1 MCEVTEAVA
10 TGLSVRQNGGREMRL
25 AIFGTILF
33 LLAIAVSS
41 PDLLR
46 GEEKE
51 KGAKEAVTAF
61 IYPDAKP
68 FEEAREGPQIYHAKY
83 TTPDTVEKVVRWYR
97 EKAGLVAGEGIGFAR
112 KQEEG
117 EASSVL
123 DDSRK
128 PGKTERDR
136 GEARTT
142 RVVVL
147 TKKTKTY
154 LLNVVISRAKD
165 EEMTHLAITYLG
177 LNEK

>member
-1 MCEVTEAVA
+1 
-10 TGLSVRQNGGREMRL
+10 MRL
-25 AIFGTILF
+25 AIFGNMLL
-33 LLAIAVSS
+33 LLAVAVSS
-41 PDLLR
+41 SDPLR
-46 GEEKE
+46 AEEKP
-51 KGAKEAVTAF
+51 KGAKEAVKAF
-61 IYPDAKP
+61 IYPDAKQ
-68 FEEAREGPQIYHAKY
+68 FDEGREGPQIYHAKY
-83 TTPDTVEKVVRWYR
+83 TTPDKVEKVVEWYR
-97 EKAGLVAGEGIGFAR
+97 EKTGLVGGEGIGFAR
-112 KQEEG
+112 KLEEG

-142 RVVVL
+142 SVVVL

-165 EEMTHLAITYLG
+165 EEATHCAITYLG